1 MAPLPDPHLNG
12 VPLADPLALARIT
25 VLLVPVGQVRASV
38 WKEWKERVESVGEVR
53 LSDVPGTSGVGS
65 GGRARFLPPSHPPPH
80 THLHLS
86 YTSSVDNATLNHLLP
101 LSLLQTSA
109 LPLAVIGIADLSDT
123 STTQSRKMDVFLE
136 TLDALGLDNA
146 DGMVYPLTRRCFGVE
161 EDAGEV
167 TVTVPPVDAST
178 TAEPTTADAR
188 RVEESAQFKG
198 MVEIDASDPTS
209 GRPTNRH
216 QSSTA
221 SVHAA
226 TTDTNTRRHSRKSYE
241 DRLVVIPKDGKLDI
255 VLGMLLAD
263 VCASVL
269 AEFGE
274 IAGAVESPA
283 AGQMLTTSLLP
294 TLTTRVQPVTTHRT
308 FSPSN
313 SSTNLALA
321 RPKSQASSLAV
332 INNSV
337 PPPTARTPSPLPP
350 TTGDASRQRAFGNTP
365 PPGRPDPKV
374 TAVSLKRS
382 SMAGTL
388 LESNPLEVIN
398 TANPRS
404 VSSAL
409 VNAANPISGSASGRL
424 KKVLADLWLLSGRLG
439 DAIYLY
445 TEATQSLKN
454 ANDYLWQASATEGL
468 ATASWLDA
476 WETRDLSVARGNV
489 PFHTSPT
496 ATLVHDLYNQALA
509 LYARS
514 PAPPDSLFIHG
525 SESGRTVISR
535 LYTACALRHARFLLA
550 IWSAGG
556 FGQEAL
562 DTTVRPAVLAMPRL
576 YPPPEYPFRKR
587 VLMKLSTMSRVARV
601 SISTIAMRAHG
612 PWLRALPID
621 LQLQALVTLVG
632 VHRLLGLE
640 RREAVLAREVV
651 AVVVAMIADTR
662 IVGNRLDAPIFGNA
676 AGRDNIASQIV
687 GDSIGAGNAGLGL
700 VSASTGTMTT
710 VTKETGE
717 GNQAVLH
724 LVQRLLDVFGLDLS
738 NLTGEGQSI
747 EVPVRY
753 GWAELQ
759 VAMLREAITAAET
772 LPDYNTIIG
781 FSTSALRTLH
791 VHLAPQAQQLL
802 LSAYSRAL
810 AIARRR
816 NVSVQASLRW
826 LPDNVV
832 VAVDFTPL
840 TSEKVPFENNAG
852 RMDIDKIRKTHTI
865 NDPFL
870 YNPRSKSISEGHPV
884 FIAKDA
890 LEVTVTLRNPFGID
904 LEIQNLSLSTQGVK
918 YTTQP
923 LAFILPPTSVHRIRL
938 EGIAHEPGNLA
949 INGCNLRLGDG
960 NEYTLPLP
968 LTSVTVSASGK
979 RDRKRTTAGVRKLLG
994 LDARPSQLPRRDD
1007 AQSESATISCSVL
1020 KEQPLILVRQ
1030 TSLNH
1035 GSVILH
1041 QGEKTIIH
1049 LTLENTSSIPVDF
1062 LNLAFEDNLKR
1073 RNDAL
1078 LDEGNLSE
1086 TRTHELERDAAERP
1100 VLQWDPPADGIVIA
1114 PGQRGHLRI
1123 KCFGKPGWYVVVL
1136 VLYGPVLTPRMSE
1149 NSESGT
1155 IRIDYGQLPEAETSS
1170 ASGGSDTFYSRQ
1182 LVLPILFTVQP
1193 ALRCSSLRVTPFASS
1208 TITEYAESAERE
1220 DESETGR
1227 LELNRGDSGFKRD
1240 RKEDARFLKF
1250 LRKAATSKTYSC
1262 AEMTM
1267 FNPGDYTLEFILE
1280 CRDVEQDGSVVVRRL
1295 IAPGVSE
1302 RFIFP
1307 IARPTLSVS
1316 DLERDVPRLSNRQF
1330 VVDRSGRTQSDVL
1343 SERRQF
1349 WIRQALLGGVKA
1361 WWNIALLIQPGS
1373 ERTGEVSLRDAKIP
1387 ASDLDA
1393 LQEDRVRVSLVIHDT
1408 EGNVV
1413 NAVEANTPIV
1423 LNAAVVLDV
1432 ADESIPEF
1440 KYLFEPI
1447 IDPLTPLSAS
1457 DAQVAVRTPRWRE
1470 LEFLSRVVAFSG
1482 PADGILV
1489 PHVDDTETPETTEKT
1504 TTINATAVVC
1514 LFADGVYKFRVR
1526 IWTMKDGKMGEER
1539 SAAGTYKGE
1548 REAVCVVHVRTAN
1561 GV

>member
-1 MAPLPDPHLNG
+1 MDM
-12 VPLADPLALARIT
+12 
-25 VLLVPVGQVRASV
+25 
-38 WKEWKERVESVGEVR
+38 
-53 LSDVPGTSGVGS
+53 
-65 GGRARFLPPSHPPPH
+65 FLDS
-80 THLHLS
+80 
-86 YTSSVDNATLNHLLP
+86 
-101 LSLLQTSA
+101 
-109 LPLAVIGIADLSDT
+109 
-123 STTQSRKMDVFLE
+123 
-136 TLDALGLDNA
+136 LDALGLDNA
-146 DGMVYPLTRRCFGVE
+146 DGMVFPLTRRCFGVE
-161 EDAGEV
+161 EDAGDA
-167 TVTVPPVDAST
+167 TVSVPPAATS

-188 RVEESAQFKG
+188 RVAESAQFKG
-198 MVEIDASDPTS
+198 MVEIDASDPTP
-209 GRPTNRH
+209 GRPPHRH
-216 QSSTA
+216 QSSAT

-226 TTDTNTRRHSRKSYE
+226 ANDSNTRRHSRKSYE

-294 TLTTRVQPVTTHRT
+294 TLTTRVQPTTTHRT

-313 SSTNLALA
+313 SSTNLALV

-337 PPPTARTPSPLPP
+337 PPPAVRTPSPLPP
-350 TTGDASRQRAFGNTP
+350 VTIDSSRQRAFGNTP

-404 VSSAL
+404 LSSAL
-409 VNAANPISGSASGRL
+409 VNAANPVSGSASGRL

-439 DAIYLY
+439 EAIALY

-454 ANDYLWQASATEGL
+454 ANDHLWQASAIEGL
-468 ATASWLDA
+468 ATASWLEA
-476 WETRDLSVARGNV
+476 WESRDLSAARGNV

-496 ATLVHDLYNQALA
+496 ATVVHDLYNQALA

-525 SESGRTVISR
+525 SESGQTVISQ

-562 DTTVRPAVLAMPRL
+562 DTTVRPAMLAMPRL

-601 SISTIAMRAHG
+601 SVSTIAMRAHG

-621 LQLQALVTLVG
+621 VRLQVLVTLVG

-651 AVVVAMIADTR
+651 AVVVAIIADTR
-662 IVGNRLDAPIFGNA
+662 IFGTRLDAPIFGNA
-676 AGRDNIASQIV
+676 VGRENMASQIV
-687 GDSIGAGNAGLGL
+687 GVSVSAGNAGLGL
-700 VSASTGTMTT
+700 VPASTGTVTT
-710 VTKETGE
+710 MTKETGE

-724 LVQRLLDVFGLDLS
+724 LVERILDVFGVDLS
-738 NLTGEGQSI
+738 NLTGEGQPI
-747 EVPVRY
+747 DVPIRY

-759 VAMLREAITAAET
+759 VAMLREAIAAAET
-772 LPDYNTIIG
+772 LPDYNSIIG

-791 VHLAPQAQQLL
+791 EHLAPQAQQLL

-816 NVSVQASLRW
+816 NMPVQASLRW

-832 VAVDFTPL
+832 VAVDFIPL
-840 TSEKVPFENNAG
+840 TSEKVAFENNAG
-852 RMDIDKIRKTHTI
+852 RMDLDKIRKTHTI
-865 NDPFL
+865 SDPFL
-870 YNPRSKSISEGHPV
+870 YNPRAKSVSDGQPV
-884 FIAKDA
+884 YVAKDA
-890 LEVTVTLRNPFGID
+890 VEVTVTLRNPFGID
-904 LEIQNLSLSTQGVK
+904 LEIQNLSLSTRGVK

-923 LAFILPPTSVHRIRL
+923 NAFILPPTSVHRIRL
-938 EGIAHEPGNLA
+938 EGIAHESGNLA

-960 NEYTLPLP
+960 SEYTIPLP
-968 LTSVTVSASGK
+968 LTTVTVSSSGK
-979 RDRKRTTAGVRKLLG
+979 RDRKRTTSGVRKLLG
-994 LDARPSQLPRRDD
+994 LDARPSQLPRRED
-1007 AQSESATISCSVL
+1007 AQSEPAILSCSVL

-1041 QGEKTIIH
+1041 QGEQTIIH

-1062 LNLAFEDNLKR
+1062 LNLTFEDNLKR
-1073 RNDAL
+1073 QNDAL

-1086 TRTHELERDAAERP
+1086 TQSYEVERDALERP
-1100 VLQWDPPADGIVIA
+1100 VLQWDRPADGIVIA
-1114 PGQRGHLRI
+1114 PGQRGRLRI
-1123 KCFGKPGWYVVVL
+1123 KCFGKPGC
-1136 VLYGPVLTPRMSE
+1136 
-1149 NSESGT
+1149 ESGT
-1155 IRIDYGQLPEAETSS
+1155 VRIDYGQLPEAETAS
-1170 ASGGSDTFYSRQ
+1170 ASGIPETFYSRQ

-1193 ALRCSSLRVTPFASS
+1193 ALRCSSLRITPFASS
-1208 TITEYAESAERE
+1208 TITQYAESAEK
-1220 DESETGR
+1220 ESKNETDR
-1227 LELNRGDSGFKRD
+1227 PQLDRGDSGFKRD
-1240 RKEDARFLKF
+1240 RKEDARFLDF
-1250 LRKAATSKTYSC
+1250 LRTAATSKMYSC

-1267 FNPGDYTLEFILE
+1267 YNPADYALEFILE
-1280 CRDVEQDGSVVVRRL
+1280 CWDVEQDESVVVRRL
-1295 IAPGVSE
+1295 VAPGVTE

-1316 DLERDVPRLSNRQF
+1316 DLERDVPRFSSRQF

-1343 SERRQF
+1343 AERRQF

-1361 WWNIALLIQPGS
+1361 WWNIPGS

-1387 ASDLDA
+1387 ASDLET
-1393 LQEDRVRVSLVIHDT
+1393 LQEDRVRVSLIAQDT
-1408 EGNVV
+1408 QGHAV
-1413 NAVEANTPIV
+1413 NFVEANTPIILSATV
-1423 LNAAVVLDV
+1423 DV
-1432 ADESIPEF
+1432 DMADGSVPPEF
-1440 KYLFEPI
+1440 KYLFESI
-1447 IDPLTPLSAS
+1447 VDPLTPLSSS
-1457 DAQVAVRTPRWRE
+1457 DAQVAARVPRWKE

-1489 PHVDDTETPETTEKT
+1489 PRIENTETGGAARRMS
-1504 TTINATAVVC
+1504 INATAVVC
-1514 LFADGVYKFRVR
+1514 LFADGVYKFRSR
-1526 IWTMKDGKMGEER
+1526 IWTTKDGEMGGKPALE
-1539 SAAGTYKGE
+1539 TYEGE
-1548 REAVCVVHVRTAN
+1548 REAICVLHVRTESE
-1561 GV
+1561 G